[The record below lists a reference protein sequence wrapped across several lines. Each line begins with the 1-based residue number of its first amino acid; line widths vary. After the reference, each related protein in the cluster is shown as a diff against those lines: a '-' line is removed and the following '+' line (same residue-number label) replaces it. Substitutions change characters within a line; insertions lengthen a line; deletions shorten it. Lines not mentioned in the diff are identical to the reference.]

1 MHDSYLILLR
11 KAKAVIG
18 LQSLYVIRQVG
29 NSDGWV
35 LPHSWDKKKTRQ
47 GTEKRVRIC
56 FSLYVTFT
64 QMNTNTGW
72 TTGWVKLPVGPWGG
86 CVTVKES
93 ALPSIMHGE
102 RGEKRERGGERDCV
116 RWDKPVRFGDIV
128 MLSEENRGG
137 AGSAMH
143 MSGWVSMLQKEAGG
157 RHLWPHNAQQGSGDG
172 MRAGT
177 YTFLQISRTVTSQRV
192 KKKNWLITSPN

>member
-1 MHDSYLILLR
+1 MHGSYLILLR

-29 NSDGWV
+29 DSDGWV

-157 RHLWPHNAQQGSGDG
+157 RHLWLHNAQQGSGDG

-177 YTFLQISRTVTSQRV
+177 YTFLQISHTVTSQRV
-192 KKKNWLITSPN
+192 KKKNWLVTSPN